1 MNLNLLNIASFRIGV
16 PSILF
21 FIDFLQIQATHI
33 SGNIYTTTQLTLFRY
48 TITAL
53 RNLGLS
59 AILPLDNNIFIHKVI
74 GTLIFVQAWCHTIMH
89 LINFGVNVQPDPLKF
104 VQINSEYWNWKEL
117 GYNMPTG
124 CRMENETS
132 SSSFQVQVLGQS
144 NYFLIFRKMYSFGT
158 VPAHSCHLVGMHS
171 RTPNFL
177 AFSINLPLFLLKTFL
192 WFLDAMLG

>member
-1 MNLNLLNIASFRIGV
+1 MRFSFQPTDLV
-16 PSILF
+16 MDVSIDRDVHYLVLGNLF
-21 FIDFLQIQATHI
+21 FSQNIYSFLFNWFPSNSNNWNTTHT
-33 SGNIYTTTQLTLFRY
+33 SGNLYSTTQLTLFRY

-74 GTLIFVQAWCHTIMH
+74 GTLVFVQAWCHTIMH

-124 CRMENETS
+124 CWMENENS
-132 SSSFQVQVLGQS
+132 SSSFQVQVLGQ
-144 NYFLIFRKMYSFGT
+144 
-158 VPAHSCHLVGMHS
+158 
-171 RTPNFL
+171 
-177 AFSINLPLFLLKTFL
+177 
-192 WFLDAMLG
+192 

>member
-1 MNLNLLNIASFRIGV
+1 MNIASFRIGV

-21 FIDFLQIQATHI
+21 FIDFLQIQAIHI

-124 CRMENETS
+124 CRMENENS
-132 SSSFQVQVLGQS
+132 SSSFKVQVLGQS
-144 NYFLIFRKMYSFGT
+144 NYFLIFGKCI
-158 VPAHSCHLVGMHS
+158 HSGLFQLTAVTLWGMHS

-177 AFSINLPLFLLKTFL
+177 TFSINLPLFLLKTFL
-192 WFLDAMLG
+192 WFLDAILG

>member
-1 MNLNLLNIASFRIGV
+1 M
-16 PSILF
+16 F
-21 FIDFLQIQATHI
+21 FIDFLQIQAIHI

-124 CRMENETS
+124 CKEENENS
-132 SSSFQVQVLGQS
+132 SSSFKVQVLGQS

-177 AFSINLPLFLLKTFL
+177 TFSINLPLFLLKTFL

>member
-1 MNLNLLNIASFRIGV
+1 MGELKTPKKDISKLTDLYS
-16 PSILF
+16 
-21 FIDFLQIQATHI
+21 HI
-33 SGNIYTTTQLTLFRY
+33 RKPIYPTTQLTLFRY

-124 CRMENETS
+124 CWMENENS
-132 SSSFQVQVLGQS
+132 SSSFQVQVLKPIRLFS
-144 NYFLIFRKMYSFGT
+144 HFWKMYSFGT
-158 VPAHSCHLVGMHS
+158 VSAHSCHLVGNALTNS
-171 RTPNFL
+171 K
-177 AFSINLPLFLLKTFL
+177 LF
-192 WFLDAMLG
+192 